1 MQFITCSIAK
11 YFVFDEY
18 QILHFSLCFTYVV
31 VVKLE
36 SLLFVC
42 FFFKKKRSQSI
53 SIFFFKKTETKLNKV
68 YFFVKKTTGLN
79 YNRCLCFVQ
88 LQMTSLHLSLLFD
101 SWFIQSKLILE
112 HHELFVFPIFNFNL
126 TTYCLLLLF

>member
-31 VVKLE
+31 VKLE

-42 FFFKKKRSQSI
+42 FCFFKKKKSI
-53 SIFFFKKTETKLNKV
+53 NFNFKKTETKL
-68 YFFVKKTTGLN
+68 
-79 YNRCLCFVQ
+79 
-88 LQMTSLHLSLLFD
+88 
-101 SWFIQSKLILE
+101 
-112 HHELFVFPIFNFNL
+112 
-126 TTYCLLLLF
+126 